1 MSMVRFL
8 GFIRVVWVGLD
19 GIVFIFRLFPVCR
32 RRSEARPCG
41 MGGVAVR
48 KYREAR
54 VVGRHPLKAA
64 IELHKAD
71 GKGDGKG
78 IGFIGESVS

>member
-1 MSMVRFL
+1 MLMVCFL
-8 GFIRVVWVGLD
+8 VFIRVVWVGLD
-19 GIVFIFRLFPVCR
+19 GIVFIFCLFPVCR

-41 MGGVAVR
+41 MGGVAVHE
-48 KYREAR
+48 YREAW
-54 VVGRHPLKAA
+54 VVGRHPRGAA
-64 IELHKAD
+64 VKLHKTD